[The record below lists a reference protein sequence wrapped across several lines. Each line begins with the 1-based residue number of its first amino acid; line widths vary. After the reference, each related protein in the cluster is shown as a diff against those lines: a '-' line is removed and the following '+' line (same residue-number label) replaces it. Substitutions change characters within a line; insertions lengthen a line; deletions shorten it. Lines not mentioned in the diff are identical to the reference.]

1 MEKYLYLILDIAT
14 LLLPLLWSFE
24 SKINY
29 YKKWFAL
36 FPAILI
42 TSLVFVIWDEWFAV
56 MGVWGFN
63 PRYLIDVYLGSLPL
77 EECLF
82 FLIVPFSTLFIY
94 EVLQYYV
101 KKDYLASKAK
111 VLTFALLG
119 ILVLGGILNLD
130 KWYTSVNFLFVAMLL
145 LFHYYY
151 FGTKILGRFY
161 LFYLVHLIPFLLF
174 NGALT
179 GAFTPEPVV
188 FYDNAE
194 NLSIRIIT
202 IPIED
207 FIYSMGLMLMNISI
221 YEKIK
226 EGKTIMSPRGL

>member
-1 MEKYLYLILDIAT
+1 MEKYLYLALNLAT

-24 SKINY
+24 SKVHY

-36 FPAILI
+36 FPAILTTALLFI
-42 TSLVFVIWDEWFAV
+42 VWDEWFTT
-56 MGVWGFN
+56 MDVWGFN
-63 PRYLIDVYLGSLPL
+63 PRYLTGIYLGSLPF

-94 EVLQYYV
+94 EVLQYYLE
-101 KKDYLASKAK
+101 KDYLAKIARPFTL
-111 VLTFALLG
+111 VLVIVLVLLG
-119 ILVLGGILNLD
+119 LMNLER
-130 KWYTSVNFLFVAMLL
+130 WYTSVNFLFVAVLIL
-145 LFHYYY
+145 VHYYY
-151 FGTKILGRFY
+151 FGLRILGRFY

-188 FYDNAE
+188 SYDNAE
-194 NLSIRIIT
+194 NLGLRIIT

-207 FIYSMGLMLMNISI
+207 FIYSLGLMLMNISI

-226 EGKTIMSPRGL
+226 EGKTIVKPKG

>member
-42 TSLVFVIWDEWFAV
+42 TSLVFIIWDEWFTV
-56 MGVWGFN
+56 IEVWGFN
-63 PRYLIDVYLGSLPL
+63 PRYLTGAYFGSLPV

-82 FLIVPFSTLFIY
+82 FLIVPFSTIFIY
-94 EVLQYYV
+94 EVLQYYIR
-101 KKDYLASKAK
+101 KDYLASKAK

-119 ILVLGGILNLD
+119 ILILVGILNLD

-145 LFHYYY
+145 LFHYHY

-194 NLSIRIIT
+194 NLSFRIIT

-207 FIYSMGLMLMNISI
+207 FIYSLGLMLMNISI

-226 EGKTIMSPRGL
+226 EGKTIISPKG